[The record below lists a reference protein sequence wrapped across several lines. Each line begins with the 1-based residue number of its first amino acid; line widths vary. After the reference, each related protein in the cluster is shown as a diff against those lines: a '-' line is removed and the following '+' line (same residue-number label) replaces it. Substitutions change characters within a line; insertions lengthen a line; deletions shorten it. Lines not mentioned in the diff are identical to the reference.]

1 MIAWIFDNEEY
12 TELYHTIFA
21 EFISEYFDNG
31 YFENMFDSITEMIA
45 PYVEK
50 DPTKFCAYDEFEK
63 GISTLREFCL
73 LRAKSINGQLNGSIG
88 STDNTQDSSTLID
101 AGELQISDM
110 GTMNHSMGGNRNHMN
125 GAVPHMPNDK
135 NNTSEDTQSFSN
147 DKSEINVVQNSS
159 NRKPQNFDGNTSN
172 FNDNHQRTEMN
183 GRFNV
188 SAM

>member
-1 MIAWIFDNEEY
+1 TPISGGNTEDRPMIAWIFDNEEY

-63 GISTLREFCL
+63 GISTLKDFCM
-73 LRAKSINGQLNGSIG
+73 LRAESISGQLNGSIG
-88 STDNTQDSSTLID
+88 STDSTQDSSTLVD

-110 GTMNHSMGGNRNHMN
+110 GTMNHSMGGNR
-125 GAVPHMPNDK
+125 
-135 NNTSEDTQSFSN
+135 
-147 DKSEINVVQNSS
+147 
-159 NRKPQNFDGNTSN
+159 KPQNFDENTSN
-172 FNDNHQRTEMN
+172 FNDKQQRIEMN
-183 GRFNV
+183 GRFSNTNWSLLAV
-188 SAM
+188 CVGVLAIGLVVTAVFTRRKTF